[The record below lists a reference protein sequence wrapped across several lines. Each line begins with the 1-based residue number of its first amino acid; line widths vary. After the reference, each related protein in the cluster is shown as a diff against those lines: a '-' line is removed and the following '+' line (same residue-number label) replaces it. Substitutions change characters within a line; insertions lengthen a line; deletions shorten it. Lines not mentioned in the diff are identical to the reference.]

1 MHRQPPP
8 TRGSRVIDPL
18 TGRVGTAPDEWSE
31 TQRHSVFT
39 GALQHTRDAV
49 DASGH
54 RFPVSVLR
62 LTIGLP
68 SEAAMYRGG
77 RGTARLRHPDFL
89 RLCLKDN
96 SVGPSSPRRRPTCRA
111 ALWLARGLLR
121 RLGRFDAARLGYAI
135 TRVIEAFL
143 RSGELAL

>member
-18 TGRVGTAPDEWSE
+18 TGRVGNAPDEWSE

-49 DASGH
+49 DALGH

-77 RGTARLRHPDFL
+77 RGTARHGFAT
-89 RLCLKDN
+89 RLPEALPQGQQRGSEFTTPKADL
-96 SVGPSSPRRRPTCRA
+96 SGGPMAYSRPSSTARP
-111 ALWLARGLLR
+111 
-121 RLGRFDAARLGYAI
+121 
-135 TRVIEAFL
+135 V
-143 RSGELAL
+143 